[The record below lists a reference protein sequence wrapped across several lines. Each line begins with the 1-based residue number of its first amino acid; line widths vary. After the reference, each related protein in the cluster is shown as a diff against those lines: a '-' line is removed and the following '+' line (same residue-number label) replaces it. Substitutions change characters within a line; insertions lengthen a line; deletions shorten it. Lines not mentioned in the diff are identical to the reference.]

1 MAAIRYRLRAA
12 GEADRSYL
20 FESYKKTLGPYIERV
35 WGWDEAFQNLG
46 FWKHNPLLR
55 FQVIM
60 VDEHAVGGL
69 HVEEDQDAVIIRM
82 LFVLPEFQN
91 RGIGSS
97 VILDVL
103 AQARKRQKH
112 VGLKVIKH
120 NPAEHLYRRMGFTVR
135 AGDASTLDMFHA

>member
-1 MAAIRYRLRAA
+1 MGTIHYRLRAG
-12 GEADRSYL
+12 GEADRVFL

-46 FWKHNPLLR
+46 FWKHNPLSR

-60 VDEHAVGGL
+60 VDELAAGGL
-69 HVEEDQDAVIIRM
+69 HVEEDHDVIAIRM
-82 LFVLPEFQN
+82 IFVLPEFQN

-97 VILDVL
+97 VISDIL
-103 AQARKRQKH
+103 AQARSSAKH

-120 NPAEHLYRRMGFTVR
+120 NPAISLYESMGFSVR
-135 AGDASTLDMFHA
+135 GGDTSMLDMVCD